1 MYLAHKKICL
11 YIFVNL
17 EELSQGSDDNHR
29 RAYLRYATTGEGDQ
43 LILTCVLKLWSSVQH
58 MVL

>member
-29 RAYLRYATTGEGDQ
+29 RAYLRYATTGEADQ
-43 LILTCVLKLWSSVQH
+43 LILTCVLQL
-58 MVL
+58 